1 MYKNIFNRLAG
12 LIFKPAETWE
22 KLSREKEDQETF
34 LSRYI
39 YPLIGLI
46 ALAAFVGVLFSRK
59 EFDFEIALKSAIKAL
74 VSAAGGFFLGV
85 CLMNEILRG
94 IFYRPKDTKLCCAF
108 VGYASALMFVLNIV
122 LALLPEFFF
131 LRAVVLYT
139 TYIIWEGAVSYMQVE
154 EKERLKFSVFA
165 SAVIIV
171 TPLAIDF
178 LLFLLMPG
186 LRL

>member
-1 MYKNIFNRLAG
+1 MFNEIVKRLAG
-12 LIFKPAETWE
+12 LIFKPAGAWE
-22 KLSREKEDQETF
+22 ELNQKKEDQELF

-39 YPLIGLI
+39 YPLMGLI
-46 ALAAFVGVLFSRK
+46 AVAAFVGVLFSRK

-74 VSAAGGFFLGV
+74 VSTAGGFFLGV
-85 CLMNEILRG
+85 YLINELWRG
-94 IFYRPKDTKLCCAF
+94 IFHRPKDTKLCQYF
-108 VGYASALMFVLNIV
+108 VGYASAMLFVLNIV

-131 LRAVVLYT
+131 LRAAVLYT
-139 TYIIWEGAVSYMQVE
+139 AYIIWEGSAVYMHVQE
-154 EKERLKFSVFA
+154 EERLKFTIIA

-186 LRL
+186 LRF